1 MLKRWYSLL
10 PPNWWSASSSGSR
23 LSGDRLVWARDWTH
37 LDELFFPPLLSRY
50 SLLPPNW
57 WSASSS
63 GSRLSGDRLVWARDW
78 THLDEQCG
86 MDCQPPPR

>member
-1 MLKRWYSLL
+1 MQDSQWDDVHIFTCILTLSGSILLKTMLKRWYSLL
-10 PPNWWSASSSGSR
+10 PPI
-23 LSGDRLVWARDWTH
+23 
-37 LDELFFPPLLSRY
+37 
-50 SLLPPNW
+50 W

-86 MDCQPPPR
+86 MDCQPPSR